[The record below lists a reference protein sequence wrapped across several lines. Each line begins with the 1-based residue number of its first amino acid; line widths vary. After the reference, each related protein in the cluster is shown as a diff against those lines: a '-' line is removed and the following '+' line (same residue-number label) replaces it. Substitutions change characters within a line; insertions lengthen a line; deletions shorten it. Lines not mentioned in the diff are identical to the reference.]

1 MIIGGSMC
9 HEKRVLKRAIEL
21 GLNLKQVDWCSV
33 YASTL
38 SITTATETANYA
50 EGYGYILFRNERIKQ
65 MIEFMNS
72 SEEK

>member
-1 MIIGGSMC
+1 MK

-21 GLNLKQVDWCSV
+21 GLNLKQVNWCSV

-38 SITTATETANYA
+38 SIKVSTKKAGYA
-50 EGYGYILFRNERIKQ
+50 DGYGYLLFRDNSIKQ

-72 SEEK
+72 EAN